1 MDDRFP
7 AALPRSL
14 DPLPGESLP
23 GFVLRLSHLLD
34 LRPGLVVRCT
44 GLGTTGG
51 GWSSRASAMQLF
63 VLEADVRARF
73 ARATRLSEEEVDRL
87 TLRRWAAHYPP
98 IADAVGRPDQSF
110 RRPFLNREWVLP
122 ASSRYCPQC
131 LAGDGSDI
139 QLRHGGPW
147 KLEWRLPVVFGC
159 LEHNRLL
166 ADTCPGCRLQA
177 LSGRTRTTNT
187 PDLIMGPGRQVLHP
201 AQCRNTTEM
210 SLHGP
215 VCGTRLDSADN
226 TTAALTPEQA
236 ALQVKLLELLSDDR
250 DPVRSFQ
257 AFADLRAA
265 AALVIS
271 AWPWSSFDSQVSREE
286 IDLVMQS
293 LPALHHR
300 NRNTASTGGRW
311 GSAPTTSAAAAC
323 ILRLADALRTLP
335 APQLRQAL
343 SRRPGI
349 GFHVDGSGWGRTWEH
364 VRQDCSPQFR
374 TQLQQAVQRQFSPA
388 VQETNATLLIPVRQR
403 GYRPE
408 HIPQRFPREWLDILV
423 ANGAPKEIRSVR
435 TQFRRAAAILL
446 VQAADGTTAA
456 DAARFLGLPRDRIR
470 GRFLSLMPTAGH
482 PWMQRH
488 ISEKLPEAFEALAR
502 HIAELPDPVDYH
514 ERRQR
519 LGSWHLRPP
528 DWENLTAQLP
538 PATSAR
544 PHYGP
549 DLHRTCASAYIWAK
563 ATSGEWTHAPIFQP
577 PLDPAGTIV
586 NKTSIEHALLCIIDT
601 RRDRHY
607 TALREA
613 LNDHAQELT
622 TAAPLKRLPSVIN
635 TKNVRQL
642 PPTGTAN

>member
-14 DPLPGESLP
+14 GPLPGESLP

-51 GWSSRASAMQLF
+51 GWSSRASAKQLF
-63 VLEADVRARF
+63 MLETDVRARF

-98 IADAVGRPDQSF
+98 IADAVGRPDQGL

-131 LAGDGSDI
+131 LAGDDSDI
-139 QLRHGGPW
+139 QRRHGGPW

-159 LEHNRLL
+159 PDHNRLL
-166 ADTCPGCRLQA
+166 ADTCPGCRLPA
-177 LSGRTRTTNT
+177 LSGSTRTNNT
-187 PDLIMGPGRQVLHP
+187 PDLIMGSGRQVLHP
-201 AQCRNTTEM
+201 TQCRNTTAK

-236 ALQVKLLELLSDDR
+236 ALQTRLLELLSDDR

-265 AALVIS
+265 AALVTS
-271 AWPWSSFDSQVSREE
+271 TWPWSSSDSQASEEE
-286 IDLVMQS
+286 IDLVTQS
-293 LPALHHR
+293 LPAPHHR
-300 NRNTASTGGRW
+300 NTVSTGGRW

-323 ILRLADALRTLP
+323 ILRLADALPALP
-335 APQLRQAL
+335 VPQLRQAL
-343 SRRPGI
+343 SRRLGS
-349 GFHVDGSGWGRTWEH
+349 GSHVDGSGWGRTWEH
-364 VRQDCSPQFR
+364 VRRDCSPQFR
-374 TQLQQAVQRQFSPA
+374 AQLQQAVQRQFSPA
-388 VQETNATLLIPVRQR
+388 VQEIGETLLIPVRQR
-403 GYRPE
+403 GYLPE
-408 HIPQRFPREWLDILV
+408 HIPQRFPREWLEILV
-423 ANGAPKEIRSVR
+423 ANGAPNEIRSVR

-446 VQAADGTTAA
+446 VQATDGITAA
-456 DAARFLGLPRDRIR
+456 DAARFLGLPRDPFR
-470 GRFLSLMPTAGH
+470 GRFLSLTPTTGH
-482 PWMQRH
+482 PWKQRH
-488 ISEKLPEAFEALAR
+488 ISERLPEAFEALAR
-502 HIAELPDPVDYH
+502 YIAELPDPVDYY

-519 LGSWHLRPP
+519 LDSWHLRQS

-544 PHYGP
+544 PHYSP
-549 DLHRTCASAYIWAK
+549 ELHRTCASAYIWAK
-563 ATSGEWTHAPIFQP
+563 VTSGEWTHAPIFRP
-577 PLDPAGTIV
+577 PLAPAGITV
-586 NKTSIEHALLCIIDT
+586 NQTSTEYALLRIIDT
-601 RRDRHY
+601 RRDRRY

-613 LNDHAQELT
+613 LNDHAQAL
-622 TAAPLKRLPSVIN
+622 AAATPPSDY
-635 TKNVRQL
+635 R
-642 PPTGTAN
+642 P